1 MAFRL
6 VRNDITKMKVD
17 IIVNTANT
25 APIVGAGCDTAI
37 YNAAGYEQL
46 INARR
51 EIGII
56 ETGEVAI
63 TPAFNLDAKYIIHAV
78 SPRFIDGNEG
88 EEQLLRNCY
97 RNSLNLA
104 AEKGAKSIAFPLI
117 STGSFGYPKEEGL
130 RIALD
135 EINAFLISHD
145 MEVYVVVFDEKSTTI
160 GNRVY
165 PGLESYIDRHY
176 VEEKKKEEYH
186 FDGAVSY
193 QAPMAARLSEP
204 MPGASESAT
213 DKSRRNKPSVLS
225 NILGRKSGM
234 KEDRRYSDSL
244 KADESFDFDEPMQP
258 MEEAL
263 ECTVAKE
270 NSVFIFDE
278 EYERRLA
285 DRIKHSSDT
294 FSEYLLYLISSRG
307 MKNSDV
313 YKAALVNK
321 KTFSKIK
328 NNPDYHPNK
337 MTAMCLCVGARLN
350 LDETK
355 DLLTRAG
362 FALSPCDKT
371 DIIFSFFIE
380 NEVYDIFEIDIQLEE
395 HGLPALVDE
404 KDLDF

>member
-63 TPAFNLDAKYIIHAV
+63 TPAFKLDAKYIIHAV

-186 FDGAVSY
+186 LDSAVFY
-193 QAPMAARLSEP
+193 QAPTAARLSEP
-204 MPGASESAT
+204 MPRASESAT

-244 KADESFDFDEPMQP
+244 KADESFDFDEPMQS